1 MRFSLYL
8 CLVLIFLTTFDEK
21 SFSLTDNQIKII
33 CKKEKRKL
41 PCIKS
46 LQDKRS
52 NLKNGNLI
60 EIPVIPHQR

>member
-1 MRFSLYL
+1 MRFLFYL
-8 CLVLIFLTTFDEK
+8 CFVFMILATFDEK
-21 SFSLTDNQIKII
+21 SFSLTDSQIKNI
-33 CKKEKRKL
+33 CKKERREL

>member
-1 MRFSLYL
+1 MKLIFNLYLFLFAFLTFSEKTFSLSNY
-8 CLVLIFLTTFDEK
+8 
-21 SFSLTDNQIKII
+21 QIKII